1 MDSPPGADHVVLHDF
16 AAPVLG
22 YCREGDP
29 HRSGGRIALE
39 ITAVT
44 EAGTGLLGIARPHCY
59 GCPVSRGRS
68 HLSGSIARIY
78 FAVPARPGSGQNQE

>member
-44 EAGTGLLGIARPHCY
+44 EAGTGF
-59 GCPVSRGRS
+59 
-68 HLSGSIARIY
+68 
-78 FAVPARPGSGQNQE
+78 FALRDRTATVVPLAVAGAT